1 LIFTDVLKSIKLGR
15 MNEQEVISMAG
26 IKTCTNFWSEY
37 PKGEIF
43 GVLIRSQKIL
53 LKWILLICEERGLY
67 LTGS

>member
-1 LIFTDVLKSIKLGR
+1 MAEIK
-15 MNEQEVISMAG
+15 
-26 IKTCTNFWSEY
+26 KYTNFWSEY

-53 LKWILLICEERGLY
+53 LKWILLIYKERGLY